1 MEDEKIDDH
10 VDTSSCKHPV
20 DHQEEEEEESEE
32 MKMEKFYSLIRNY
45 HDARNRLR
53 SRKLPFACN
62 KDEEDDDDDNNNNI
76 SIKDKKRRKATMG
89 DDDREEPS
97 AAGGGGGGWVP
108 SFELED
114 FGTEFKLVFPL
125 PPPLPS
131 PPPPP
136 PPPPPSNTSN
146 LETQDNGLGSLDLKL
161 AL

>member
-20 DHQEEEEEESEE
+20 DHQEEEEEETEE

-62 KDEEDDDDDNNNNI
+62 EDEEDDDDNNNI

-89 DDDREEPS
+89 DVDREEPS
-97 AAGGGGGGWVP
+97 AAGGGGGWVP
-108 SFELED
+108 CFELED
-114 FGTEFKLVFPL
+114 FGTEVKLLF
-125 PPPLPS
+125 
-131 PPPPP
+131 PPPP
-136 PPPPPSNTSN
+136 PPPPPSPPPPNTSN
-146 LETQDNGLGSLDLKL
+146 LETQDDGLGSLDLKL